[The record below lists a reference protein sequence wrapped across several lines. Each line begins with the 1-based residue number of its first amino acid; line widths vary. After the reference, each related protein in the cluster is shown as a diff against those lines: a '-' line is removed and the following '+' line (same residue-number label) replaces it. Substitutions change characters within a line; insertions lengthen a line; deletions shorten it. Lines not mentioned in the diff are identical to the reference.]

1 MYGSPRQDRWHCH
14 LFRKMVSP
22 HDIKGHI
29 LSCLDLSIQDIICQE
44 NSWWYYLNS
53 FTSAADRLE
62 AKSLPESQNKQS
74 NTSRVEKN
82 KAVVEGYFPIWGS
95 DQGYH
100 GCLWGPLG
108 IHFINFKPHMCIW
121 GILEW
126 WRLHAPTSA
135 SPSPPHMLLCLSLVH
150 CIVTRAHGAGG
161 LVCMLSLIIASG
173 KTIFLCK
180 IECIADCECCD
191 NRQTGRSAH
200 RHPPCPSR
208 HWLSLWQLSL
218 WSSFYTMQPI
228 IMHGSHIQIPS
239 EIAEVMGEE
248 PSEW

>member
-1 MYGSPRQDRWHCH
+1 M
-14 LFRKMVSP
+14 
-22 HDIKGHI
+22 IKAI
-29 LSCLDLSIQDIICQE
+29 VC
-44 NSWWYYLNS
+44 
-53 FTSAADRLE
+53 
-62 AKSLPESQNKQS
+62 
-74 NTSRVEKN
+74 
-82 KAVVEGYFPIWGS
+82 
-95 DQGYH
+95 
-100 GCLWGPLG
+100 CLWGPLG
-108 IHFINFKPHMCIW
+108 IHFINFKPYMCIW
-121 GILEW
+121 GILGW

-218 WSSFYTMQPI
+218 WSSFQTMQPI
-228 IMHGSHIQIPS
+228 IMHGSHIQIPPRS
-239 EIAEVMGEE
+239 LSIWERSRQDDSHIHWITSVFFWLELKLCFLNGL
-248 PSEW
+248 

>member
-1 MYGSPRQDRWHCH
+1 
-14 LFRKMVSP
+14 MVSP
-22 HDIKGHI
+22 HNKKGHI
-29 LSCLDLSIQDIICQE
+29 LLCLDLSIQDIICQE
-44 NSWWYYLNS
+44 NSWWCYLNG
-53 FTSAADRLE
+53 FTSAADRFE

-74 NTSRVEKN
+74 QILAGLKRRKQSWNGIFLLGAVI
-82 KAVVEGYFPIWGS
+82 KAIVC
-95 DQGYH
+95 
-100 GCLWGPLG
+100 CLRGHLG
-108 IHFINFKPHMCIW
+108 THFINFQLHMCIW
-121 GILEW
+121 GILGW

-218 WSSFYTMQPI
+218 WSSFQTMQPI
-228 IMHGSHIQIPS
+228 IMHGSRIQIPS
-239 EIAEVMGEE
+239 EISEDMGEE
-248 PSEW
+248 PSGW